1 MQLASSLYRMQTLPA
16 VAKAGIVVGGYV
28 VAALLAFCVLSIYIS
43 QTSGPDRD
51 ASAGMFAFGDSLL
64 FIAIFGIV
72 SIIPTGMALVFL
84 RQSRTFWLACSIAV
98 LAVASTS
105 LVVVAVTVLA
115 PQSTSAWAML
125 AFPRIFLSPF
135 LAAAFGLSALIAP
148 EARFRWC
155 LIGAASAEGLSSV
168 YGFAHWFAPLFF
180 H

>member
-1 MQLASSLYRMQTLPA
+1 MQMLPA
-16 VAKAGIVVGGYV
+16 VAKAGIVVGGYA
-28 VAALLAFCVLSIYIS
+28 VAALVAFCVVSIYIS

-51 ASAGMFAFGDSLL
+51 ASAGMYAFGDSLF
-64 FIAIFGIV
+64 FIAVFGIV
-72 SIIPTGMALVFL
+72 SIIPTAMALVFL
-84 RQSRTFWLACSIAV
+84 RQSRTFWLACSIAG

-105 LVVVAVTVLA
+105 LVVVAVTVFA
-115 PQSTSAWAML
+115 PQSTSVWAML

-155 LIGAASAEGLSSV
+155 LFGAASAEGISSV